1 MKDFKDKVAVITGA
15 ASGIGYAIAEKA
27 VSEGAKVVLADV
39 EEQALVKAEAELKEQ
54 GGSVLSVLTDVS
66 RPEDIEEV
74 ANRTLNTFG
83 AVHLLFNNAG
93 VGAGMSVW
101 RSTIADWQWVLN
113 VNLWGV
119 IYGIKTFVPI
129 MNEQD
134 TECHIVNTSSLAGLV
149 SFPGLGPY
157 NITKFAVVTLSE
169 TLYHELALERSKI
182 GVSVLCPGWVST
194 RIMESDR
201 NRPSELQNK
210 PLEESR
216 SREQISRAA
225 ELRDMARNGT
235 PPADIASA
243 VFESIR
249 EDRFYILPHP
259 ETNPLIE
266 LRMDDILKGRNPT
279 PRSGIGT

>member
-1 MKDFKDKVAVITGA
+1 MKDFKDKVAVITGG

-54 GGSVLSVLTDVS
+54 GGSVLSVVTDVS

-74 ANRTLNTFG
+74 AKQTLDTFG
-83 AVHLLFNNAG
+83 AAHLLFNNAG

-201 NRPSELQNK
+201 NRPSQLQNK

-225 ELRDMARNGT
+225 ELRDMARNGS
-235 PPADIASA
+235 PPAEIAEI
-243 VFESIR
+243 VFEAMR
-249 EDRFYILPHP
+249 EERFYILPHP
-259 ETNPLIE
+259 EANALIE

>member
-1 MKDFKDKVAVITGA
+1 MKDLKDKVAVITGA

-74 ANRTLNTFG
+74 AGKTLKAFG

-101 RSTIADWQWVLN
+101 RSTIADWQWVIN

-129 MNEQD
+129 MNDQD
-134 TECHIVNTSSLAGLV
+134 TECHIVNTASLAGLV

-157 NITKFAVVTLSE
+157 NITKFGVVTLSE
-169 TLYHELALERSKI
+169 TLYHELAAWK
-182 GVSVLCPGWVST
+182 
-194 RIMESDR
+194 DR
-201 NRPSELQNK
+201 
-210 PLEESR
+210 
-216 SREQISRAA
+216 
-225 ELRDMARNGT
+225 
-235 PPADIASA
+235 
-243 VFESIR
+243 
-249 EDRFYILPHP
+249 
-259 ETNPLIE
+259 
-266 LRMDDILKGRNPT
+266 
-279 PRSGIGT
+279 RSGSRYCAPAG

>member
-74 ANRTLNTFG
+74 AKQTLDAFG
-83 AVHLLFNNAG
+83 AAHLLFNNAG

-201 NRPSELQNK
+201 NRPSQLQNS
-210 PLEESR
+210 PSEERR
-216 SREQISRAA
+216 SREQVNRAA

-243 VFESIR
+243 VFEAMR
-249 EDRFYILPHP
+249 EEKFYILPHP
-259 ETNPLIE
+259 EANALIE

-279 PRSGIGT
+279 PRSGIGS